1 MHRSDIECRSYA
13 CPVNKNQLQTKRVVG
28 LSCFVV
34 PEERKKRSEKANRKP
49 EDYSEI
55 LWYSV

>member
-1 MHRSDIECRSYA
+1 MHGNDIECRSCA

-34 PEERKKRSEKANRKP
+34 PEDRKKQSEKANHKP

-55 LWYSV
+55 HWYSV